1 MPITRKPGVIPI
13 EETKRIDWNI
23 IRAEYIGGGISQ
35 RKLAKKYGV
44 SDTTLMKKANAEG
57 WHKLRE
63 KAESKS
69 TAQAQ
74 QKTAE
79 AAADNA
85 VIAADIKKR
94 LLMRLSRI
102 EQKYPFDATEIRTR
116 EGKNTVIFKIRDL
129 TAAFRELTEDITGAS
144 DNNELLQSLLDIERR
159 AGL

>member
-1 MPITRKPGVIPI
+1 MIPI
-13 EETKRIDWNI
+13 ESERRIDWNA

-102 EQKYPFDATEIRTR
+102 EQKYPLDATEVRTR
-116 EGKNTVIFKIRDL
+116 QGNSTAVYRIRDL
-129 TAAFRELTEDITGAS
+129 TAAYKDLTEDMPKNPGDKNAPIY
-144 DNNELLQSLLDIERR
+144 DLLRRLDDECI
-159 AGL
+159 

>member
-1 MPITRKPGVIPI
+1 MIPI

-44 SDTTLMKKANAEG
+44 SETTLMKKANAEG